1 MDEYSTTATEDKEVA
16 VISDS
21 EEEDSNDETF
31 DGSPRITLP
40 PEVWANVI
48 ECEYHTC
55 LISIIYRTYLT
66 RTPFLLR

>member
-1 MDEYSTTATEDKEVA
+1 LELVYLSSDNMAENSTTTAGEEEEKVA

-21 EEEDSNDETF
+21 EGEDSIDETL

-48 ECEYHTC
+48 ECEYV
-55 LISIIYRTYLT
+55 
-66 RTPFLLR
+66 